1 MAIITTLFAAL
12 ADFFEHHKG
21 DIASKMAASA
31 GYDILKKS
39 VNFKTLAA
47 KIKGYFKKEEQADQ
61 FIEQV
66 CNQPILE
73 GEDPQKALRK
83 TYEKLTGETFPTELL
98 QDLKIWFVDNHETI
112 QQTISASFSNTSGFN
127 IGAQQ
132 AKGNIYNVQGDY
144 NKGNERKEH

>member
-1 MAIITTLFAAL
+1 MEIITTLFAAL
-12 ADFFEHHKG
+12 SEFLTEHKG

-39 VNFKTLAA
+39 LDFKGLAT
-47 KIKGYFKKEEQADQ
+47 KIKCYFKKPEQPEQ

-66 CNQPILE
+66 CNQPIQE
-73 GEDPQKALRK
+73 SEDPETSLR
-83 TYEKLTGETFPTELL
+83 TAYEKFTGETFPPQLL
-98 QDLKIWFVDNHETI
+98 QDLKTWFKDNSEAI
-112 QQTISASFSNTSGFN
+112 QQTTIVSFNKSSGFN

-144 NKGNERKEH
+144 NKGNERKED

>member
-39 VNFKTLAA
+39 VNFKSLAA

-66 CNQPILE
+66 CIQPIQK
-73 GEDPQKALRK
+73 GEDPQTALRK
-83 TYEKLTGETFPTELL
+83 IYEQFTGETFPTELL
-98 QDLKIWFVDNHETI
+98 QDLKTWFADNGESIH
-112 QQTISASFSNTSGFN
+112 QTTTVSFTHTSGFN

-144 NKGNERKEH
+144 NKGNEQKED

>member
-1 MAIITTLFAAL
+1 MALITTLFAAL

-39 VNFKTLAA
+39 LNFKGLAA
-47 KIKGYFKKEEQADQ
+47 KIKGYFKKEEQVDQ

-66 CNQPILE
+66 CNQPIQE
-73 GEDPQKALRK
+73 GEDPQTAIRT
-83 TYEKLTGETFPTELL
+83 TYEKFTGDPFPPELMK
-98 QDLKIWFVDNHETI
+98 DLKIWFADNREAI
-112 QQTISASFSNTSGFN
+112 QQTTTVTFSQTSGFN

-144 NKGNERKEH
+144 NKGNEPKED

>member
-31 GYDILKKS
+31 GYDILKQS
-39 VNFKTLAA
+39 LNFKDLAG

-66 CNQPILE
+66 CSQPIQE
-73 GEDPQKALRK
+73 GEDPQEVLSK
-83 TYEKLTGETFPTELL
+83 TYEKFAGELFPPELL
-98 QDLKIWFVDNHETI
+98 QDLKTWFADNREAIH
-112 QQTISASFSNTSGFN
+112 QTTTVSFNHSSGFN

-144 NKGNERKEH
+144 NNGNERKED

>member
-1 MAIITTLFAAL
+1 MAITTTLFAAL

-39 VNFKTLAA
+39 LNFKGLAA

-66 CNQPILE
+66 CNQPVQE
-73 GEDPQKALRK
+73 GEDPQAALRK
-83 TYEKLTGETFPTELL
+83 TYEKFTGEIFPSEFL
-98 QDLKIWFVDNHETI
+98 QDLKTWFADNREAI
-112 QQTISASFSNTSGFN
+112 QQTTTVSFSHSSGFN

-144 NKGNERKEH
+144 NKGNERKED

>member
-12 ADFFEHHKG
+12 ANFFDHHKG

-39 VNFKTLAA
+39 LNFKTLAA

-61 FIEQV
+61 FIEQI
-66 CNQPILE
+66 CNQPVQE
-73 GEDPQKALRK
+73 GQDPQTALRN
-83 TYEKLTGETFPTELL
+83 TFEKFTGEIFPTELL
-98 QDLKIWFVDNHETI
+98 QDLKAWFADNRDVI
-112 QQTISASFSNTSGFN
+112 QQTTTVSFSNTSGFN

-132 AKGNIYNVQGDY
+132 AKGDIYNVQGDY
-144 NKGNERKEH
+144 NKGNERKED

>member
-21 DIASKMAASA
+21 DIASKMVASA

-39 VNFKTLAA
+39 VNFKNLAA
-47 KIKGYFKKEEQADQ
+47 KIRGYFKKEEQADQ

-66 CNQPILE
+66 CNQPIQE
-73 GEDPQKALRK
+73 GEDPQMALRK
-83 TYEKLTGETFPTELL
+83 TYEQFTGETFPPEML
-98 QDLKIWFVDNHETI
+98 QDLKTWYTDNRDAI
-112 QQTISASFSNTSGFN
+112 QQTTTANFNHTSGFN

-144 NKGNERKEH
+144 NNSNERKED